1 MDENISVIFFRNVLK
16 KVANLS
22 AYLCAFICSSSATI
36 VTSPSSKLRM
46 IGMKFIGDF
55 FWFHKCIEKKVAANL
70 SKYLCAFI
78 CSSSATIVTSP
89 NSKIK

>member
-16 KVANLS
+16 NVANLS

-36 VTSPSSKLRM
+36 VTLPSSKLRM
-46 IGMKFIGDF
+46 IGMKFIGDFF

-70 SKYLCAFI
+70 SKYLFAFI
-78 CSSSATIVTSP
+78 VHHQQQ
-89 NSKIK
+89 